1 MSKEA
6 WWEESIDSTKNHVSD
21 GPFTTREA
29 DYIQNQN
36 EAPERGFNVEHKKAQ
51 LFLPP
56 FFPFP
61 SSLSS
66 LLPKYPVLTLSF
78 IQKRIITTMATEEQ
92 QQQLQHDIESKYL
105 QQQAPP
111 PPVAPVVIAN
121 PGPLGLSGFALTT
134 FVLSLHNA
142 GAGLAATSPHGVVTG
157 LAMFYGGI
165 VQVRRS

>member
-1 MSKEA
+1 L
-6 WWEESIDSTKNHVSD
+6 N
-21 GPFTTREA
+21 
-29 DYIQNQN
+29 IQTY
-36 EAPERGFNVEHKKAQ
+36 KIQ
-51 LFLPP
+51 LVFLSP

-61 SSLSS
+61 FPLSS
-66 LLPKYPVLTLSF
+66 HLPKYPLFTLSF
-78 IQKRIITTMATEEQ
+78 IQKRIITIMSTEEQQ

-165 VQVRRS
+165 VQVRLSWDDACMHSN